1 MAFYSVFL
9 EAIPA
14 YTGLS
19 PVAFFTTLALM
30 VGVYHLVCALFVSDP
45 PPPNATSRS
54 AMEMMSMPVNLEPVQ
69 LGDVTEEELR
79 AYDGSDPTKPLL
91 MAIKGQIYDVTR
103 SRGGRILPP
112 LPEPDSIPYSL
123 QLFLQNTHTNMNT
136 SQGNNHG
143 KQKMDLV
150 PYPISGPLM
159 PSSSLPI
166 TPMSPMRSTNVPEYF
181 IQTPLQSPIQTPSPC
196 IYSNCLPK

>member
-103 SRGGRILPP
+103 SRV
-112 LPEPDSIPYSL
+112 SL
-123 QLFLQNTHTNMNT
+123 AKASLLEQGFWVISCKFVKKVVLLGSRTLQCFFFLN
-136 SQGNNHG
+136 
-143 KQKMDLV
+143 
-150 PYPISGPLM
+150 
-159 PSSSLPI
+159 
-166 TPMSPMRSTNVPEYF
+166 
-181 IQTPLQSPIQTPSPC
+181 
-196 IYSNCLPK
+196 

>member
-103 SRGGRILPP
+103 SRMFYGPGGHYALFAGRDASRALALMSFDPKDLTGDIEGLSPSE
-112 LPEPDSIPYSL
+112 LETL
-123 QLFLQNTHTNMNT
+123 QDWEYKFMEKYVTVGQIVEKKEKREGDVN
-136 SQGNNHG
+136 G
-143 KQKMDLV
+143 KE
-150 PYPISGPLM
+150 SEN
-159 PSSSLPI
+159 SSTENLNGGDVEVK
-166 TPMSPMRSTNVPEYF
+166 R
-181 IQTPLQSPIQTPSPC
+181 
-196 IYSNCLPK
+196 